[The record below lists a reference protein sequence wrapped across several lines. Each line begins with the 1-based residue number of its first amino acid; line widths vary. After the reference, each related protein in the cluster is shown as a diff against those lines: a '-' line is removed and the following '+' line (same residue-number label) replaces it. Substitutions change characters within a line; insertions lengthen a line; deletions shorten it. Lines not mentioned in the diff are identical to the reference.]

1 MPVIIISYFGQLD
14 LLTEAWWGSA
24 NAAQSGPAQ
33 STSLPAGGT
42 TAQNTAE
49 PVSKPQPE
57 KKSPSGGGHHPDSLL
72 VVPFVL
78 QFPPGRWH
86 QLPPPEI
93 GFGYPL
99 WHTQNDVF

>member
-1 MPVIIISYFGQLD
+1 M
-14 LLTEAWWGSA
+14 GSA

-33 STSLPAGGT
+33 STSLPAGSS
-42 TAQNTAE
+42 TAQNAAE
-49 PVSKPQPE
+49 PVGKPQPE
-57 KKSPSGGGHHPDSLL
+57 KKSPGGGGHHPDSLL

-86 QLPPPEI
+86 QLPPSKI

-99 WHTQNDVF
+99 WHTQK